1 MKTTEKKMNL
11 KKMSA
16 IALAMEIAS
25 RTKDQENLTM
35 EGEVLQMTKELAKR
49 LGLTPMQAMLF
60 SVFVDQFTDS
70 RINYRDIANHFDVRP
85 LQVLSV
91 REEIDALVQRGAIMR
106 RRDRDGD
113 VTFRV
118 PNKVLDCLKK
128 DTLPE
133 PEPIDGLTAQ
143 EVMNLVFSYLEM
155 RDKEEIEDDDL
166 YARLHTL
173 IESNMQLLLCQRLQG
188 LHLDDTDLVLYL
200 AMCMIYM
207 NDHDEYIDRG
217 DLDDYFSRSNFR
229 RHMNELEQ
237 GSHVLMSKKLVEY
250 SNNDG
255 QVETD
260 HWRITNYSKEE
271 ILAELHLAVK
281 NESRANVT
289 RHEDI
294 SPKTLYY
301 NTRVSKQ
308 VGELQDLLSEDRM
321 QRVMQRLKDR
331 GMRRGFTCL
340 FYGGPG
346 TGKTETAQQLARL
359 TGRDIMLVDVP
370 SIRSK
375 WVGETEQNIK
385 AVFERYGKL
394 ARNNAKAPIL
404 LFNEADALL
413 NKRAEGATR
422 SVDKMEN
429 AMQNIILQEME
440 QLEGIMIA
448 TTNLTGSLDAAFERR
463 FLYKIEFEKPS
474 PAERRH
480 IWQSMLPDLTEEDA
494 LSLAQRFDF
503 SGGQIENIARKRI
516 VSDILADR
524 DSIDFDAILDSCKCE
539 SLCKGSARN
548 KIGFGLGD

>member
-11 KKMSA
+11 KKMPA
-16 IALAMEIAS
+16 IVLAMEIALC
-25 RTKDQENLTM
+25 TKDQENLTM
-35 EGEVLQMTKELAKR
+35 EGEVKVLTNELAKR

-70 RINYRDIANHFDVRP
+70 RINYRDIADHFDVRP

-91 REEIDALVQRGAIMR
+91 REDIDALVERGAIMR
-106 RRDRDGD
+106 RKDSDGD

-118 PNKVLDCLKK
+118 PSKVLDCLKK

-133 PEPIDGLTAQ
+133 PEPMVDLTAQ
-143 EVMNLVFSYLEM
+143 EVMDLVFKYLDQ
-155 RDKEEIEDDDL
+155 RNDDEIEDNDL
-166 YARLHTL
+166 YAHLHTL
-173 IESNMQLLLCQRLQG
+173 IENNMQLLLCQRLQG

-207 NDHDEYIDRG
+207 NDHDERIGRC
-217 DLDDYFSRSNFR
+217 DLDDYFTRSDFR
-229 RHMNELEQ
+229 RHMNELEE
-237 GSHVLMSKKLVEY
+237 GSHVLMEKKLVEY

-271 ILAELHLAVK
+271 ILADLHLAVK

-294 SPKTLYY
+294 TPKTLYY
-301 NTRVSKQ
+301 NARVNKQ
-308 VGELQDLLSEDRM
+308 VSELQDLLSEDRM

-346 TGKTETAQQLARL
+346 TGKTETALQLARL

-474 PAERRH
+474 PAERRY
-480 IWQSMLPDLTEEDA
+480 IWQSMLPDLKEEDA

-524 DSIDFDAILDSCKCE
+524 DTIDLDAIIESCKSE
-539 SLCKGSARN
+539 SLNKGNTS
-548 KIGFGLGD
+548 KIGFC

>member
-11 KKMSA
+11 KKMPA
-16 IALAMEIAS
+16 IVLAMEIALC
-25 RTKDQENLTM
+25 TKDQENLTM
-35 EGEVLQMTKELAKR
+35 EGEVKVLTNELAKR

-70 RINYRDIANHFDVRP
+70 RINYRDIADHFDVRP

-91 REEIDALVQRGAIMR
+91 RDDIDALVERGAIMR
-106 RRDRDGD
+106 RKDSDGD
-113 VTFRV
+113 VTYRV
-118 PNKVLDCLKK
+118 QSKVLDCLKK

-133 PEPIDGLTAQ
+133 PEPMVDLTAQ
-143 EVMNLVFSYLEM
+143 EVMDLVFKYLEM
-155 RDKEEIEDDDL
+155 RDEDEIEDDDL
-166 YARLHTL
+166 YAHLHTL
-173 IESNMQLLLCQRLQG
+173 IENNTQLVLCQRLKG
-188 LHLDDTDLVLYL
+188 LNLEDTDLVLYL
-200 AMCMIYM
+200 AMCMLYM
-207 NDHDEYIDRG
+207 NNHDERIGRC
-217 DLDDYFSRSNFR
+217 DLDDFFLRREYR
-229 RHMNELEQ
+229 RHMNALEQ
-237 GSHVLMSKKLVEY
+237 GSHVLMEKKLVEY

-271 ILAELHLAVK
+271 ILADLHLAVK

-294 SPKTLYY
+294 TPKTLYY
-301 NTRVSKQ
+301 NVRVSKQ

-385 AVFERYGKL
+385 AVFERYGKM

-440 QLEGIMIA
+440 NLEGIMIA

-463 FLYKIEFEKPS
+463 FLYKIEFEKPQ
-474 PAERRH
+474 PEQRMH
-480 IWQSMLPDLTEEDA
+480 IWKSMLPDLDDA
-494 LSLAQRFDF
+494 DAMTLADKYDF

-516 VSDILADR
+516 VNDILDCR
-524 DSIDFDAILDSCKCE
+524 EGIDMDSILESCETERISQRK
-539 SLCKGSARN
+539 SAGRQ
-548 KIGFGLGD
+548 IGFS

>member
-1 MKTTEKKMNL
+1 MKTTEKRMNL
-11 KKMSA
+11 KKVSA
-16 IALAMEIAS
+16 IVLAMEIALS
-25 RTKDQENLTM
+25 TKNQEDLTM
-35 EGEVLQMTKELAKR
+35 EGEVERLTKELGKR
-49 LGLTPMQAMLF
+49 LDLTPMQAMLF

-70 RINYRDIANHFDVRP
+70 RINYRDIADHFDVRP

-91 REEIDALVQRGAIMR
+91 REDIDALVERGAIMR
-106 RRDRDGD
+106 RKDSDGD
-113 VTFRV
+113 VTYRV
-118 PNKVLDCLKK
+118 PSKVLDCLKK

-133 PEPIDGLTAQ
+133 PEPMVDLTAQ
-143 EVMNLVFSYLEM
+143 EVMDLVFKYLEM
-155 RDKEEIEDDDL
+155 RDEDEIEDDDL
-166 YARLHTL
+166 YAHLHTL
-173 IESNMQLLLCQRLQG
+173 IENNTQLLLCQRLKG
-188 LHLDDTDLVLYL
+188 LNLEDTDLVLYL
-200 AMCMIYM
+200 AMCMLYM
-207 NDHDEYIDRG
+207 NNHDERIGRC
-217 DLDDYFSRSNFR
+217 DLDDFFLRREYR
-229 RHMNELEQ
+229 RHMNALEQ
-237 GSHVLMSKKLVEY
+237 GSHVLMEKKLVEY

-271 ILAELHLAVK
+271 ILADLHLAVK

-294 SPKTLYY
+294 TPKTLYY
-301 NTRVSKQ
+301 NARVSKQ
-308 VGELQDLLSEDRM
+308 VGELQNLLSEDRM

-385 AVFERYGKL
+385 AVFERYGKM

-474 PAERRH
+474 PAERCH
-480 IWQSMLPDLTEEDA
+480 IWQSMLPDLKEEDA

-524 DSIDFDAILDSCKCE
+524 DTIDLNAIVESCMSE
-539 SLCKGSARN
+539 SLSKGSAR
-548 KIGFGLGD
+548 KVGFC